1 MSYPYFLG
9 SNRWPVVPGIQD
21 PDNERERERDGEC
34 PAHRIDRRG
43 WGGSG
48 IGLAA

>member
-9 SNRWPVVPGIQD
+9 SNQWPVIPGIQD
-21 PDNERERERDGEC
+21 PDNERERDGEC

-43 WGGSG
+43 WGGGSG

>member
-9 SNRWPVVPGIQD
+9 SNRWPVVPRIQD
-21 PDNERERERDGEC
+21 PDNEREREMGSVQLTVSTGEDG
-34 PAHRIDRRG
+34 
-43 WGGSG
+43 GGSG